1 VGCPDRLPDSDEV
14 EKPRIYGNEGRFRT
28 AVTRAINSGD
38 DLLAQVEGVRKLM
51 QALGD
56 SPEAHA
62 IGEAWVAD
70 FLAWFNRTGRT
81 LHRYLREQLIGVPP
95 GLRPPGLDD
104 APEVL
109 PVFGAGLPPD
119 TGKPRHVIHIDEGE
133 EWLRHALE
141 ELRELQSVLTPPK
154 RSASKR
160 AREAPEPAPPAD
172 GSWFRPS
179 WWKLG
184 TAGSIASLVGVPLG
198 IAAIVLAF
206 VLR

>member
-1 VGCPDRLPDSDEV
+1 M
-14 EKPRIYGNEGRFRT
+14 EKPRINGDESRFRT

-51 QALGD
+51 QAAGD
-56 SPEAHA
+56 SPAEARA
-62 IGEAWVAD
+62 IETAWEAD
-70 FLAWFNRTGRT
+70 FRAWFNRTGNA
-81 LHRYLREQLIGVPP
+81 LHKYLREQLVGVPR
-95 GLRPPGLDD
+95 GLRPPGLND

-109 PVFGAGLPPD
+109 PVLGAGLPPD
-119 TGKPRHVIHIDEGE
+119 IGKPRHVIHINEGE
-133 EWLRHALE
+133 EWLRHALD

-154 RSASKR
+154 RSAGKR
-160 AREAPEPAPPAD
+160 APEPVPPAR

-184 TAGSIASLVGVPLG
+184 TAGSIASLVGVALG
-198 IAAIVLAF
+198 VAGIVLAV